1 MKEKQALNL
10 RNNRANLDTPSVEP
24 LDSTVTS
31 EIPGDQNG
39 TKKHAYR
46 EIIYTEKTKNLEILS
61 PNRVKKVS
69 NKIEAKKC
77 ETSSRCGE
85 LNITKSLE
93 KIPAKS
99 ARLSTISAVRISAD
113 NQREKFVVRSHDP
126 SLKKISQT
134 LDVNQKGKKSV
145 KELRNE
151 MERRSIKPI
160 TDFFGKKEL
169 VHNKENQGMSKNKE
183 TENSKNDERN
193 GLENQT
199 KPKSA
204 VGQKF

>member
-1 MKEKQALNL
+1 MTPRKTSSRGNILKANLKTPLKNNLKKLKNDQNKALNPEKPELLKFFERMKEKQALNL

-24 LDSTVTS
+24 LNSTVTS

-61 PNRVKKVS
+61 PNRIKKVS

-77 ETSSRCGE
+77 ETSSRCGD
-85 LNITKSLE
+85 LKITKSLE

-113 NQREKFVVRSHDP
+113 N
-126 SLKKISQT
+126 
-134 LDVNQKGKKSV
+134 
-145 KELRNE
+145 
-151 MERRSIKPI
+151 
-160 TDFFGKKEL
+160 
-169 VHNKENQGMSKNKE
+169 
-183 TENSKNDERN
+183 
-193 GLENQT
+193 
-199 KPKSA
+199 
-204 VGQKF
+204 